1 MKQSWAFLLGDS
13 LYSSK
18 LRKSDGLD
26 PVWYVKY
33 GAAADR
39 HQPSLSQ
46 RIFGRQWYW
55 QPCGGVGMTGV
66 NNSIGKFFL
75 HMLMV
80 GGKSTLRTCWFKLF
94 FFLWLKIFSATEIW
108 LFSGLEIQQ
117 RETWF
122 SESAL
127 CLNNKLSLTSAGFS
141 FWKSFRIQWWA
152 LKQTRDSKSF

>member
-33 GAAADR
+33 GAAAGLGINQVLANEYLEDSGIGSHVEESKNDR
-39 HQPSLSQ
+39 GEQLDGWRKINPEDLLIQ
-46 RIFGRQWYW
+46 DLQCYR
-55 QPCGGVGMTGV
+55 
-66 NNSIGKFFL
+66 NLAFFRARN
-75 HMLMV
+75 
-80 GGKSTLRTCWFKLF
+80 T
-94 FFLWLKIFSATEIW
+94 AE
-108 LFSGLEIQQ
+108 
-117 RETWF
+117 ETWF

-152 LKQTRDSKSF
+152 